1 MADEMLKAEAKAFVE
16 ENWEDIVKDIESLVA
31 IRSVEDLDHATDEMP
46 YGPASYEALCKGVEI
61 AERLGLDAHNCD
73 GHIGYADVPGD
84 SERQIAMIAHTDIV
98 PEGSGWTFDPFK
110 LTRKDGYLIGRGVLD
125 DKGPFVLELYCAK
138 FFAERAARTGER
150 LPYTIRCIIGNNEET
165 EMADVEWYLER
176 YPQPE
181 FLFSPDA
188 DFPLICGEKGG
199 YSATIRSGKVSDV
212 IVDFCGGTVGN
223 AVAGEAT
230 ALVRADAATLP
241 AAERITVEA
250 VEGGLARISA
260 EGIGA
265 HASTPAGSINAIG
278 LLVDYLLENG
288 LFSEGEK
295 SFLEMEK
302 LVFGSTDGSTLDIAA
317 SDDLFDPLTCIGG
330 TIRTVDGVFEQTIDS
345 RYPTSITGDEITRRV
360 GALCEAHGC
369 TLTVDLDMVPFSTD
383 PNSDGIQALVRTYNE
398 YTGRNDKPFTIGGG
412 TYARHFKAGGAFG
425 PNDPNFPMPD
435 WIGAEH
441 SADEGFSEEQFK
453 RALEIYIV
461 SVARLAELEL

>member
-16 ENWEDIVKDIESLVA
+16 ENWEDIVKDIEGLVA

-230 ALVRADAATLP
+230 ALVRADAAALP

-317 SDDLFDPLTCIGG
+317 TDDLFDPLTCIGG
-330 TIRTVDGVFEQTIDS
+330 IIRTVDGVFEQTIDS

>member
-16 ENWEDIVKDIESLVA
+16 KNWEDIVKDIESLVA

-230 ALVRADAATLP
+230 ALVRADAAALP

-317 SDDLFDPLTCIGG
+317 TDDLFDPLTCIGG

-398 YTGRNDKPFTIGGG
+398 YTGRSDKPFTIGGG

>member
-16 ENWEDIVKDIESLVA
+16 KNWEDIVKDIESLVA

-230 ALVRADAATLP
+230 ALVRADAAALP

-317 SDDLFDPLTCIGG
+317 KDDLFDPLTCIGG

-360 GALCEAHGC
+360 GALCRAHGC

>member
-230 ALVRADAATLP
+230 ALVRADAAALP

-250 VEGGLARISA
+250 AEGGLARISA

-317 SDDLFDPLTCIGG
+317 KDDLFDPLTCIGG

-360 GALCEAHGC
+360 GAFCEAHGC

>member
-16 ENWEDIVKDIESLVA
+16 KNWEDIVKDIESLVA

-230 ALVRADAATLP
+230 ALVRADAAALP

-317 SDDLFDPLTCIGG
+317 TDDLFDPLTCIGG

>member
-138 FFAERAARTGER
+138 FFAERATRTGER

>member
-230 ALVRADAATLP
+230 ALVRADAAALP

>member
-230 ALVRADAATLP
+230 ALVRADAAALP

-295 SFLEMEK
+295 RFLEMEK

>member
-16 ENWEDIVKDIESLVA
+16 KNWEDIVKDIESLVA

-230 ALVRADAATLP
+230 ALVRADAAALP

-317 SDDLFDPLTCIGG
+317 KDDLFDPLTCIGG